1 MSTVESAT
9 TGLTTTSYAVLSLLS
24 LRPWSTY
31 ELAQQMKRDL
41 HWFWPRAESN
51 LYQEPKKLVAHG
63 LARSQKRFRG
73 KRPSTVYKITSSG
86 RRALAEWVRQP
97 GNPAP
102 ALEFEAIVR
111 VLSAQCADAE
121 DLRRLLES
129 VRDRMQ
135 EFVDFGERQGA
146 EIAAGQGP
154 FPDRTHIIALVHG
167 FMDLYVDAVHRW
179 ALWALAEVEQWA
191 NTSPD
196 DDKLSRARA
205 LLMTPVA
212 VVGATAGR
220 GPRPAVAAGR
230 PRSAGVAHAPGS
242 DELAFHNPP
251 TQ

>member
-1 MSTVESAT
+1 VEHPAK
-9 TGLTTTSYAVLSLLS
+9 GLTTTSYAVLSLLS
-24 LRPWSTY
+24 LRPWTTY

-63 LARSQKRFRG
+63 LARSEKRLRG
-73 KRPSTVYKITSSG
+73 KRPSTVYKITTSG

-97 GNPAP
+97 GNTAP
-102 ALEFEAIVR
+102 TLEFEAIVR
-111 VLSAQCADAE
+111 VLSAQCVDAD

-135 EFVDFGERQGA
+135 DFVEFGERQGA
-146 EIAAGQGP
+146 EIATGEGP

-179 ALWALAEVEQWA
+179 ALWALAEVDQWA
-191 NTSPD
+191 DTAPD
-196 DDKLSRARA
+196 NDKLSRART
-205 LLMTPVA
+205 LLVTPVA
-212 VVGATAGR
+212 EVGATAGR
-220 GPRPAVAAGR
+220 GPTPAVAAQG
-230 PRSAGVAHAPGS
+230 PRSASSANAPSSHEHAS
-242 DELAFHNPP
+242 HDSP